1 MAALSFGH
9 LPAIFVPAGPMASGL
24 PNKEKV
30 RIRQLYAEGKVD
42 RQALLEAEAASYH
55 SAGTCTFYGTANS
68 NQMVMEVMGLHL
80 PGASFIQPNTPLR
93 DALTA
98 AAARQI
104 TRLTE
109 TGINCIDGN
118 HIDVNHIN
126 SSHINSSYLPVG
138 QLVDE
143 KVVVNGIV
151 ALLATGGSTNHTLHW
166 SRWRGRRASSL
177 IGMIS
182 LNCRKRCRSYAVFTL
197 MAQRTSTIFRHRV
210 VWHCWLICYC
220 KAVYCTKRCI
230 PSLDLV
236 CSVIRKSLI
245 WRRVNC
251 NGVLG
256 RNSHWMRR

>member
-1 MAALSFGH
+1 
-9 LPAIFVPAGPMASGL
+9 
-24 PNKEKV
+24 
-30 RIRQLYAEGKVD
+30 
-42 RQALLEAEAASYH
+42 
-55 SAGTCTFYGTANS
+55 
-68 NQMVMEVMGLHL
+68 MEVMGLHL

-151 ALLATGGSTNHTLHW
+151 ALLATGGSTNHTLHLVAMA
-166 SRWRGRRASSL
+166 RAAGIIINWDDFSELSEAVPQL
-177 IGMIS
+177 
-182 LNCRKRCRSYAVFTL
+182 CRIYPNGPAD
-197 MAQRTSTIFRHRV
+197 INYFRHRV